1 MNAIKIL
8 DASLRDGGHRTHFH
22 FEDNVLSAL
31 LTPLDKAKIDYI
43 EIGYRNGAIRPIENM
58 GRAGFC
64 DKAYLD
70 QCRSLIK
77 NAKIAV
83 MMHPTNVS
91 AVDIQTMKDSGVD
104 LIRICVPRGGAELA
118 GPLVDIVRTLGL
130 QVSVNF
136 IHASQYQVNELD
148 KAVEMVSKHEP
159 DIIYFA
165 DSNGSLMPEQVTRIY
180 EKYTRHYP
188 STFGFHAHDNIGMA
202 MTNTIAAIA
211 AGAQYIDASL
221 GGMGKGIGNLKT
233 EFFIA
238 YLHANN
244 IKKYN
249 LHETLV
255 AANFV
260 RQALHIGQEHI
271 EMDEFIRGIHD
282 LSTAQIKQFQAN

>member
-83 MMHPTNVS
+83 MMHPMNVS

>member
-1 MNAIKIL
+1 
-8 DASLRDGGHRTHFH
+8 
-22 FEDNVLSAL
+22 
-31 LTPLDKAKIDYI
+31 
-43 EIGYRNGAIRPIENM
+43 
-58 GRAGFC
+58 
-64 DKAYLD
+64 
-70 QCRSLIK
+70 
-77 NAKIAV
+77 
-83 MMHPTNVS
+83 
-91 AVDIQTMKDSGVD
+91 
-104 LIRICVPRGGAELA
+104 
-118 GPLVDIVRTLGL
+118 
-130 QVSVNF
+130 
-136 IHASQYQVNELD
+136 
-148 KAVEMVSKHEP
+148 MVSKHEP